1 MLLFGNPIARR
12 FKQFDTQYGMETIK
26 TTIKT
31 CGYKTATTL
40 SRLRALQGV
49 DIKVKSGK
57 WYLNGKEWSGIE
69 AKITG

>member
-1 MLLFGNPIARR
+1 
-12 FKQFDTQYGMETIK
+12 METIK

-49 DIKVKSGK
+49 DIKVKSGT
-57 WYLNGKEWSGIE
+57 WYLNGEKWDGTET
-69 AKITG
+69 KITG